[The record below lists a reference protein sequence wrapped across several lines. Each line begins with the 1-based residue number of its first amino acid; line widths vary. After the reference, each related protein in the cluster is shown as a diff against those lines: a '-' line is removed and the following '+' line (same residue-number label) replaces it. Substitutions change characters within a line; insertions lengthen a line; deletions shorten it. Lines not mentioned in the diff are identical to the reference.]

1 MKSIFLL
8 LGMLSCGVV
17 VADDGLADNYMHY
30 LETSSEYDLC
40 YEREMM
46 YLGDNS
52 ELYEVANAMRILKGI
67 ADTSSE
73 CLRGSID
80 ARKDF
85 EDLGKMPYEPDEE
98 EYVMLN

>member
-1 MKSIFLL
+1 MKAIALL

-17 VADDGLADNYMHY
+17 VADEDLADNYMHY

-52 ELYEVANAMRILKGI
+52 ELYEVANTMRILKGI
-67 ADTSSE
+67 A
-73 CLRGSID
+73 
-80 ARKDF
+80 
-85 EDLGKMPYEPDEE
+85 
-98 EYVMLN
+98 